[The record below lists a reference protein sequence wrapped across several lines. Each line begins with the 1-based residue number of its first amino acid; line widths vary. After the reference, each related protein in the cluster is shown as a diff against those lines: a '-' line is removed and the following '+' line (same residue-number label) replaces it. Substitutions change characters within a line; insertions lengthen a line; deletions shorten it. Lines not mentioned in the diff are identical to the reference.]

1 MINPNMLDGITLA
14 YVGDCVMELYIR
26 KRLVEG
32 GITGSKD
39 LNAMA
44 QKIVNASSQAKA
56 FRQIEDQL
64 TDEETEIF
72 KRGRNC
78 GHINLPKHAK
88 MSDYRV
94 ATGFEALLGYLSLT
108 DATKRAHEL
117 LDRSIEITVTHSEEP

>member
-26 KRLVEG
+26 KRLVES

-56 FRQIEDQL
+56 FRLIEDQL

>member
-1 MINPNMLDGITLA
+1 
-14 YVGDCVMELYIR
+14 
-26 KRLVEG
+26 
-32 GITGSKD
+32 
-39 LNAMA
+39 MA

-56 FRQIEDQL
+56 FRLIEDQL